1 MARVILSQPHDLS
14 SVMFRDPSAALVWL
28 RFFLGIQ
35 SPAMERVPYTRRTD
49 FIALVGIA
57 LSAGLY
63 ALLYSRAGDTSLQ
76 GPFFT
81 FVWISASIVLLAL
94 LGLSLEI
101 LRYGAS
107 STRQWLGM
115 FVRFIFLAAW
125 LASHLIFLRPPEENP
140 IYRTILI
147 DLDLGLL
154 VTLSMLAITA
164 QFVLPVETTSD
175 RLSAIRRLLGHALGE
190 RGPVMYI
197 REGKAIEAH
206 GESERVGP
214 GVFLVD
220 QASAVVFRTDTAFT
234 RAAGPGVI
242 FTHPGERL
250 AEALDLRRQERRIA
264 GQTEPT
270 DEKGPEDNLNALTRA
285 ITRDGIPVSAEIVVE
300 FMLDPGHE
308 AEPREGRNPEKPP
321 FEFHS
326 PSIEKAVYGHVF
338 SEFEDVPWTELP
350 LRMVLDL
357 WREEVK
363 RWSLNDLIEHDG
375 HQDALTQIQ
384 ALIQA
389 KLQTVENPDGTET
402 EQAVNR
408 EAAIIQSRGIRVL
421 EVRLSNLAVPP
432 EIQAERQ
439 LQWRENWA
447 GAIQDELAE
456 ASQQVESYRQQ
467 GNQEANQILLK
478 NLTESLDEVLASG
491 QQPGR
496 RDTLNLILA
505 DAIRMLNI
513 EKINSESRQA
523 SAQLQALIEALS
535 GMDSNCQEPER

>member
-1 MARVILSQPHDLS
+1 
-14 SVMFRDPSAALVWL
+14 
-28 RFFLGIQ
+28 
-35 SPAMERVPYTRRTD
+35 
-49 FIALVGIA
+49 
-57 LSAGLY
+57 
-63 ALLYSRAGDTSLQ
+63 
-76 GPFFT
+76 
-81 FVWISASIVLLAL
+81 
-94 LGLSLEI
+94 
-101 LRYGAS
+101 
-107 STRQWLGM
+107 
-115 FVRFIFLAAW
+115 
-125 LASHLIFLRPPEENP
+125 
-140 IYRTILI
+140 
-147 DLDLGLL
+147 
-154 VTLSMLAITA
+154 
-164 QFVLPVETTSD
+164 
-175 RLSAIRRLLGHALGE
+175 
-190 RGPVMYI
+190 
-197 REGKAIEAH
+197 
-206 GESERVGP
+206 
-214 GVFLVD
+214 
-220 QASAVVFRTDTAFT
+220 
-234 RAAGPGVI
+234 
-242 FTHPGERL
+242 
-250 AEALDLRRQERRIA
+250 
-264 GQTEPT
+264 
-270 DEKGPEDNLNALTRA
+270 
-285 ITRDGIPVSAEIVVE
+285 
-300 FMLDPGHE
+300 
-308 AEPREGRNPEKPP
+308 
-321 FEFHS
+321 
-326 PSIEKAVYGHVF
+326 
-338 SEFEDVPWTELP
+338 
-350 LRMVLDL
+350 MVLDL

-402 EQAVNR
+402 DQAVNR